1 MFAAAGAVRAK
12 HGPAHARLMLG
23 LGFTAS
29 ALHCKQHFLR
39 LQTRAQTLPHLA
51 SQNTGHIHTDA
62 GGGASSKHTM
72 QKLYNFYH
80 QKVELVTSE

>member
-1 MFAAAGAVRAK
+1 MASRTKAELPVLAVMFAAVGAVRAK

-39 LQTRAQTLPHLA
+39 LQTRDPTP

-62 GGGASSKHTM
+62 GGGASSKHTT
-72 QKLYNFYH
+72 QKL
-80 QKVELVTSE
+80 